1 MVPPIMQPWEY
12 SLLSSKISVMQDK
25 LSHIPYNYETT
36 NDNEGCES
44 ENTDYVKVKHFNL
57 ERVNVEHL
65 KRKAKE
71 EYESIVKKQ
80 NL

>member
-1 MVPPIMQPWEY
+1 MF
-12 SLLSSKISVMQDK
+12 S
-25 LSHIPYNYETT
+25 
-36 NDNEGCES
+36 ES

-71 EYESIVKKQ
+71 EYESIVKVNIIRYLLHYISGSCELFFASRCDRGVHLTCSVKISPSIF
-80 NL
+80 

>member
-1 MVPPIMQPWEY
+1 MF
-12 SLLSSKISVMQDK
+12 S
-25 LSHIPYNYETT
+25 
-36 NDNEGCES
+36 ES

-71 EYESIVKKQ
+71 EYESIVKVNIIRYLLHYISGSCELFFATRCDPGVHLTFSVKISSSIF
-80 NL
+80 